1 MSANERERKT
11 NEKEPETATTF
22 FFPFDALRSAEKPKK
37 KEEKLFT
44 MASSLPRRRRAT
56 RDHAKVESVV
66 EITCPP
72 ERHVSTPFWELVEHA
87 KGVFEIGD
95 AGWLEME
102 GRRCTLGQ
110 RFFLF
115 FFSVIRFSP
124 SFRVS
129 FSVDSSEILPLVTCF

>member
-1 MSANERERKT
+1 MQTREREKRTKK
-11 NEKEPETATTF
+11 NPRRQLLF
-22 FFPFDALRSAEKPKK
+22 FFRSTLVDRPKSQK

-110 RFFLF
+110 WFFLF

-124 SFRVS
+124 SFRAS
-129 FSVDSSEILPLVTCF
+129 FSVDSSGISPLVTCF